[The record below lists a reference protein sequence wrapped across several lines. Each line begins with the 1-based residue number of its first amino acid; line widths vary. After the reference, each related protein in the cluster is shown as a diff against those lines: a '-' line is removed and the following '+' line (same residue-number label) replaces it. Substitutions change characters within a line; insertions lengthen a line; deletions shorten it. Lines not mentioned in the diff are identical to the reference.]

1 MASSDNC
8 SSSKSVS
15 MAVAKLA
22 QQRLPID
29 TIPPRMV
36 IWFYLIKLLMGT
48 QFMVKATNAP
58 GGCVKGMPRVSLEC
72 VQPRL
77 CIEVY
82 VEVC

>member
-1 MASSDNC
+1 
-8 SSSKSVS
+8 
-15 MAVAKLA
+15 
-22 QQRLPID
+22 
-29 TIPPRMV
+29 
-36 IWFYLIKLLMGT
+36 
-48 QFMVKATNAP
+48 MVKATNAP